1 MAGIAR
7 PTVAHLGKE
16 VLPTNL
22 ISSGDVIGSMNGL
35 FDGTCVNE
43 WNTSRI
49 CYWRKNSYTEF
60 TIDRKVNIWRC
71 GTTGWATQHC
81 SLFRIE
87 KLQDDGTYL
96 DITNEITQSVSPITE
111 KEWEKTISD
120 LSKGTYRFY
129 PQNTR
134 LDSEWYMEAVDRF
147 IIFMNQKYYTI
158 ENNTLVEINEEI
170 TANVIDERGAL
181 ESTINE
187 NISLL
192 FGNVTFISSNS
203 NVLDLDCL
211 KTNNELVIENNDLP
225 TTIQSN
231 IEFFENQSEITGN
244 GEIKIAFSID
254 EGITWKTHDGL
265 DFIDLLVTI
274 PCKPYN
280 ELTEDELIQWNN
292 ARDEILA
299 NGIDSATLKT
309 LDFNTLTFDKIRF
322 VYVLHVDDITDTTLN
337 KKLIWQFDAKNSM
350 ILMKDDEIDLEV
362 LPTGIKITP
371 KVNSEMI
378 KLNIITS
385 NKS

>member
-1 MAGIAR
+1 M
-7 PTVAHLGKE
+7 
-16 VLPTNL
+16 
-22 ISSGDVIGSMNGL
+22 
-35 FDGTCVNE
+35 
-43 WNTSRI
+43 
-49 CYWRKNSYTEF
+49 
-60 TIDRKVNIWRC
+60 
-71 GTTGWATQHC
+71 
-81 SLFRIE
+81 
-87 KLQDDGTYL
+87 
-96 DITNEITQSVSPITE
+96 
-111 KEWEKTISD
+111 
-120 LSKGTYRFY
+120 
-129 PQNTR
+129 
-134 LDSEWYMEAVDRF
+134 
-147 IIFMNQKYYTI
+147 
-158 ENNTLVEINEEI
+158 
-170 TANVIDERGAL
+170 
-181 ESTINE
+181 
-187 NISLL
+187 L

>member
-22 ISSGDVIGSMNGL
+22 TSNSIEGSVNGL
-35 FDGTCVNE
+35 FDGTCVND
-43 WNTSRI
+43 WNGTRV
-49 CYWRKNSYTEF
+49 CYWNKTSSYIEF

-111 KEWEKTISD
+111 KEWEKTVSNLD
-120 LSKGTYRFY
+120 KGTYRFY
-129 PQNTR
+129 TQKTR
-134 LDSEWYMEAVDRF
+134 LDSEWYMEDATGF

-170 TANVIDERGAL
+170 TTDVIDERGVL

-192 FGNVTFISSNS
+192 FGNVKFISNDS
-203 NVLDLDCL
+203 NVLELNCL
-211 KTNNELVIENNDLP
+211 KTNNALVIENNDLP
-225 TTIQSN
+225 TTIQAN
-231 IEFFENQSEITGN
+231 INYFESQTEISGN
-244 GEIKIAFSID
+244 GEIKMVFSID
-254 EGITWKTHDGL
+254 EGITWKTHNGV
-265 DFIDLLVTI
+265 DFVDLPVII

-299 NGIDSATLKT
+299 NGIHSDNLKT
-309 LDFNTLTFDKIRF
+309 LDFNTITFDKIRF
-322 VYVLHVDDITDTTLN
+322 AYVLHVDNTEDVALN
-337 KKLIWQFDAKNSM
+337 KTRTWQFDAKDSM
-350 ILMKDDEIDLEV
+350 ILMKDDEIDIEV
-362 LPTGIKITP
+362 LPTGIKVTP
-371 KVNSEMI
+371 KVDSSLI
-378 KLNIITS
+378 KLNIVTD
-385 NKS
+385 K

>member
-7 PTVAHLGKE
+7 PTVAHLGRE

-22 ISSGDVIGSMNGL
+22 TSGGAIVGSVNGL
-35 FDGTCVNE
+35 FDGICADE
-43 WNTSRI
+43 WNTVRI
-49 CYWRKNSYTEF
+49 CYWKSNSYIEF

-71 GTTGWATQHC
+71 GTTGWATTHC

-96 DITNEITQSVSPITE
+96 DITNKINQYVSPITE
-111 KEWEKTISD
+111 KEWEKTVSELD
-120 LSKGTYRFY
+120 KGTYRFY
-129 PQNTR
+129 PKSTR
-134 LDSEWYMEAVDRF
+134 LDSEWYVEAVDRF

-170 TANVIDERGAL
+170 TANIIDDRGAL

-192 FGNVTFISSNS
+192 FGNVKFISRDSS
-203 NVLDLDCL
+203 VLDLDCL
-211 KTNNELVIENNDLP
+211 KTNNELVIANNDLP

-231 IEFFENQSEITGN
+231 IDYFESQTKLSGN

-254 EGITWKTHDGL
+254 EGITWETHNGA
-265 DFIDLLVTI
+265 DFVNLSITI
-274 PCKPYN
+274 PCKPYE

-299 NGIDSATLKT
+299 NGIHPDNLKT

-322 VYVLHVDDITDTTLN
+322 AYVLHVEDVEDVALN
-337 KKLIWQFDAKNSM
+337 KKLIWQFDTKNSM
-350 ILMKDDEIDLEV
+350 KLMTDSEIDIEV
-362 LPTGIKITP
+362 LSTGIKVTP
-371 KVNSEMI
+371 KVDSSLI
-378 KLNIITS
+378 KLNIVTDR
-385 NKS
+385 